1 MRQDMQTVLHLVP
14 DRYNYNNTSSFSCYR
29 LDAFSNTPP
38 TVSKHW
44 RQYDTYNNTH
54 THTCLMALCLGLP
67 GWVSTRK
74 VEPICLFPEARDSEW
89 QWAICKSAPRS
100 RQITMPAPQHSVFY
114 RLYALPATQ
123 PTASRHWRQIICTDT
138 YNKWDIFTCAQK
150 PND

>member
-14 DRYNYNNTSSFSCYR
+14 DRYNYNNTSSFGFYR
-29 LDAFSNTPP
+29 LDAFSDTPP

-54 THTCLMALCLGLP
+54 THLFNSPLSGT
-67 GWVSTRK
+67 TRVTQYQK
-74 VEPICLFPEARDSEW
+74 GRTNLSFTEARDSEW
-89 QWAICKSAPRS
+89 QWAICKSAPCS

-114 RLYALPATQ
+114 RLDALPATQ